1 MVAPLGPDESAPRA
15 TIAENALVAE
25 RFRLIRLIGKGGMG
39 SVWEAHHVALDVP
52 CAVKFITCEGHDR
65 ETLLRRFE
73 REAKAAAG
81 ISGRHVVQIF
91 DYGVWN
97 GLPYIAMELMKG
109 EDLRTRLK
117 RVMVLPPE
125 DVLRI
130 ARHVARALRKA
141 HERGIVHRDL
151 KPDNIF
157 LVYDD
162 DGTQKNDA
170 EVAKV
175 LDFGI
180 AKSVGIPVASET
192 TTGELLGTPVY
203 MSPEQIRGTRRVDER
218 SDLWSLAVIVYRCL
232 LGKLPFVAG
241 AFGDLVLEIC
251 SKPIVV
257 PSSVGAV
264 PAGFDEWW
272 QKAVARRP
280 RDRFQTAAEFTAE
293 LERVLAPRGAAP
305 SVPSSQEL
313 VMTAPPVESAVVPIV
328 AEEAATTTREGMVAI
343 PFVYGWRRLALA
355 GGAALLMGTGALAAH
370 LRGRA
375 EPPPA
380 SAHAPA
386 TVVVPAP
393 EPAPAPPPT
402 PEATASAVEIPTPAP
417 ASASAAPSE
426 APRPARRPPA
436 SRTPSRTGL

>member
-1 MVAPLGPDESAPRA
+1 MGPDESAPRA

-73 REAKAAAG
+73 REAQAAAG
-81 ISGRHVVQIF
+81 IRGRHVVQIF
-91 DYGVWN
+91 DHGVWN
-97 GLPYIAMELMKG
+97 GLPYIAMELLKG
-109 EDLRTRLK
+109 EDLRARLK
-117 RVMVLPPE
+117 RVLILPPE

-192 TTGELLGTPVY
+192 STGELLGTPVY
-203 MSPEQIRGTRRVDER
+203 MSPEQIRGTRRIDER

-232 LGKLPFVAG
+232 VGKLPFAAG
-241 AFGDLVLEIC
+241 SFGDLVLEIC

-264 PAGFDEWW
+264 PVGFDAWW

-280 RDRFQTAAEFTAE
+280 RDRFQSAAEFTTE
-293 LERVLAPRGAAP
+293 LERVLAPRGVSP
-305 SVPSSQEL
+305 SIPSSQEV
-313 VMTAPPVESAVVPIV
+313 VMTAAPVEAAIVPV
-328 AEEAATTTREGMVAI
+328 AAEDEDENEAATTTERMTQV
-343 PFVYGWRRLALA
+343 PFAYGWKWLALA
-355 GGAALLMGTGALAAH
+355 SGAALLVGVGAFAAYW
-370 LRGRA
+370 RGRA
-375 EPPPA
+375 EPPHPA
-380 SAHAPA
+380 PVLAPA
-386 TVVVPAP
+386 TAIVARVSEPVPVP
-393 EPAPAPPPT
+393 V
-402 PEATASAVEIPTPAP
+402 ATASAVPEEAP
-417 ASASAAPSE
+417 AAPPSASAPPSPSAPS
-426 APRPARRPPA
+426 RPARRPP
-436 SRTPSRTGL
+436 PSRTGL